1 MRNAGFVYVPDASC
15 GLFRVSDQGCKRRAA
30 LHAILTV
37 KITLT
42 IYETSTGVLEW
53 RRAGRAVVRR
63 VLANT
68 KVAA

>member
-30 LHAILTV
+30 LHAILAV
-37 KITLT
+37 KIALA
-42 IYETSTGVLEW
+42 IYETTPSVLKW
-53 RRAGRAVVRR
+53 GRAGRAVVRR

-68 KVAA
+68 KIAA